1 MTSTLEKRNMQ
12 KHTKV
17 YFDFFDYGMEDF
29 IPCEMCGSKATDVHH
44 LTKRSKIGSKQ
55 ERDYIE
61 NLIGLCRDCHN
72 KAENDNMFNMFAR
85 IKHLEN
91 ICFQV
96 YAMIDLKKKLNESR
110 KNTNK

>member
-1 MTSTLEKRNMQ
+1 MQ

-17 YFDFFDYGMEDF
+17 YFDFFDYGMDDF

-61 NLIGLCRDCHN
+61 NLIALCRDCHIV
-72 KAENDNMFNMFAR
+72 AESDTSFNSYCR
-85 IKHLEN
+85 IQHLELV
-91 ICFQV
+91 CVQV
-96 YAMIDLKKKLNESR
+96 YALIDLNRKLNNYENR
-110 KNTNK
+110 KN

>member
-1 MTSTLEKRNMQ
+1 MQ

-17 YFDFFDYGMEDF
+17 YFDFFDYGIDDF
-29 IPCEMCGSKATDVHH
+29 IPCEMCGSKATDIHH

-61 NLIGLCRDCHN
+61 NLAGLCRDCHN
-72 KAENDNMFNMFAR
+72 KAENDGMFNMFCR

-91 ICFQV
+91 VCFQV
-96 YAMIDLKKKLNESR
+96 YAMIDLNKKL
-110 KNTNK
+110 KNHEKNRSK